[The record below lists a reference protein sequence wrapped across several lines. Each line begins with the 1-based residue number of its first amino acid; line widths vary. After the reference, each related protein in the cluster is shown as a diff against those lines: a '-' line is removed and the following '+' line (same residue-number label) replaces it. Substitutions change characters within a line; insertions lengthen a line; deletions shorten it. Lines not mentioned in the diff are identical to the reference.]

1 MGDFTN
7 DRPFQYWGYSKVN
20 DKIFSQYKLKKGD
33 ILVTRTASI
42 GLAKYILNDLEAV
55 YNNGIIRIQSNNKV
69 IPNILGL
76 ICQSDNFINYI
87 KGVEAGSSTR
97 PNLKINH
104 LLNYTVYLP
113 PMDIQKSI
121 SNEIEKYL
129 FLIESLQNE
138 IEELK
143 SLKEIYLKKFFG

>member
-42 GLAKYILNDLEAV
+42 GLAKYILNDLDAV

-76 ICQSDNFINYI
+76 ICQSDDFINYI

-97 PNLKINH
+97 PNLK
-104 LLNYTVYLP
+104 
-113 PMDIQKSI
+113 
-121 SNEIEKYL
+121 
-129 FLIESLQNE
+129 
-138 IEELK
+138 
-143 SLKEIYLKKFFG
+143 EIYLKKFFG